1 MPTKTIT
8 PWEFGAYV
16 TEPVRTTISALLW
29 ALHGEG
35 GTIRSESGRVGTAL
49 RDRAV
54 ELGYFIHPRY
64 QASSKS
70 ASGGISS
77 LLASLEL
84 DTYGTEAIEREK
96 NGTRSFE
103 IRLLLDDE
111 EMPPKPVLVKKTL
124 GDSTEPVA
132 NPVDVSQPID
142 AVEHVEQGDLTEGW
156 DDIDAPNMAPD
167 TVDLPDIATFEIE
180 TLPEVITVSDTPS
193 PYGLVLEA
201 QRSITRALVSLA
213 GNTPPPVDHTELLA
227 LRARVNVLTEEL
239 ANVRAERDR
248 LMEILA
254 ASTIRYPAENGAA
267 S

>member
-8 PWEFGAYV
+8 PWQFGAYV

-29 ALHGEG
+29 ALHHEG
-35 GTIRSESGRVGTAL
+35 GTIRSENGRVGTGL
-49 RDRAV
+49 RYRAV

-103 IRLLLDDE
+103 IRLLLEDE
-111 EMPPKPVLVKKTL
+111 EMPPKPVKVKKTL

-132 NPVDVSQPID
+132 NPVDVSRPID
-142 AVEHVEQGDLTEGW
+142 AVEHVEQGDLQEGW

-167 TVDLPDIATFEIE
+167 MIDTADISSF
-180 TLPEVITVSDTPS
+180 PEVIVVSDNPG

-213 GNTPPPVDHTELLA
+213 GNTPPPVDHTELVA

>member
-29 ALHGEG
+29 ALHHDG
-35 GTIRSESGRVGTAL
+35 GTIRSESGRVGAAL

-54 ELGYFIHPRY
+54 ELGMFVHPRY
-64 QASSKS
+64 QATSKT

-77 LLASLEL
+77 LLASLEM

-103 IRLLLDDE
+103 IRLLLKDE
-111 EMPPKPVLVKKTL
+111 EMPPKPVMVKRTL
-124 GDSTEPVA
+124 GDSTKPQT
-132 NPVDVSQPID
+132 NPVDVSARSVD
-142 AVEHVEQGDLTEGW
+142 VVEHVEVEDLEDGW
-156 DDIDAPNMAPD
+156 DDIDAPDMAPATID
-167 TVDLPDIATFEIE
+167 TADISSFPEI
-180 TLPEVITVSDTPS
+180 IIVSDTPG

-201 QRSITRALVSLA
+201 QRSVTRALVTLA
-213 GNTPPPVDHTELLA
+213 RETPPPADHTELIA
-227 LRARVNVLTEEL
+227 LRRRVQVLTDDL
-239 ANVRAERDR
+239 AATKAERDR
-248 LMEILA
+248 LTEILTTITA
-254 ASTIRYPAENGAA
+254 ADASSTNGAA